1 MDINLLAKEMRER
14 ALLMTANPQLTM
26 KELQG
31 NLLQIEK
38 RNQLERVEQMK
49 KLYFNAGRWSAGAKD
64 WTARQAYEKFMQQE
78 EGK

>member
-1 MDINLLAKEMRER
+1 MYDIELLAKSMRDR
-14 ALLMTANPQLTM
+14 ALAMGDIPEP
-26 KELQG
+26 K
-31 NLLQIEK
+31 IIH
-38 RNQLERVEQMK
+38 ERVYEPSEEQK

>member
-1 MDINLLAKEMRER
+1 MRER
-14 ALLMTANPQLTM
+14 ALLMTANPQLTT

-49 KLYFNAGRWSAGAKD
+49 KLYFNAGRWAGGARD
-64 WTARQAYEKFMQQE
+64 HTAREAFEQVGYTR
-78 EGK
+78 